1 MALSGRINGD
11 YAGGNSYTPYLKWSA
26 VQSVVNNTSTLS
38 VTFGMRKVSSN
49 NSSWSGYPTR
59 LTVTV
64 NGTTYTRDITF
75 DFRTASYPTD
85 HDIVTIF
92 NIAIPHNADGTKSV
106 SVSASH
112 QTGISL
118 GEGTVSGAAVLDTI
132 VRGKPTATLSVSP
145 YNTNELLSELG
156 YYVKGLTQIDYT
168 ITGTPEQSSSSP
180 ISNYEFVGNGQTLTT
195 TTSQSRTNNITLSG
209 TLSVSGRVKDARG
222 VWSDYDTKSIFVYDY
237 AAPKFTS
244 VSAYRCDSSGVAS
257 NTGEYLRLYCTAE
270 VGASLNGNNQIHS
283 VAYSVKDNG
292 TSSIVDSGSLT
303 SGNALVI
310 GSAVSPFSGST
321 AYTVFFVVTDTVGG
335 TYTRTIDISK
345 TLITMHLQDGGDG
358 VAFGM
363 LSNKSNSVQ
372 SAWDIDVTNGKKIRL
387 WASGADGT
395 SGSPIIEIDGSN
407 GTIKINGASILTKTV
422 IGYYVYGAAGTYSAG
437 IFIPKGVSGSFQI
450 ASDDWYSGFSFNGSG
465 GVTYRYGT
473 QVTYTV
479 KTLYNDGTIT

>member
-11 YAGGNSYTPYLKWSA
+11 YAGGTSYKPYLKWSA
-26 VQSVVNNTSTLS
+26 VQSVANNTSTLS
-38 VTFGMRKVSSN
+38 VTFGMRKEQP
-49 NSSWSGYPTR
+49 NSTSYNSYSQT
-59 LTVTV
+59 LTVEV
-64 NGTTYTRDITF
+64 NGISYTRSITF
-75 DFRTASYPTD
+75 DFRSASVPTD
-85 HDIVTIF
+85 HDIVTIVTTS
-92 NIAIPHNADGTKSV
+92 IPHNADGTKSV
-106 SVSASH
+106 SISATH
-112 QTGISL
+112 PTDISL
-118 GEGTVSGAAVLDTI
+118 GTGTVSGTIVLDTI
-132 VRGKPTATLSVSP
+132 MRGKPTATLSVSP

-156 YYVKGLTQIDYT
+156 YYVKGLTKIDYT

-195 TTSQSRTNNITLSG
+195 TTSQGRTNNITLSG

-244 VSAYRCDSSGVAS
+244 VSAYRCDSSGSAS

-270 VGASLNGNNQIHS
+270 VGASLNGNNQIYS
-283 VAYSVKDNG
+283 IAYSVKDNG

-303 SGNALVI
+303 SGTAIII
-310 GSAVSPFSGST
+310 GTAASPFSGSST
-321 AYTVFFVVTDTVGG
+321 YTVSFVVTDTVGG

-395 SGSPIIEIDGSN
+395 SGSPVIEINGSN
-407 GTIKINGASILTKTV
+407 GTVKINGASILTKTV

-437 IFIPKGVSGSFQI
+437 IFIPKGVSGNFQI
-450 ASDDWYSGFSFNGSG
+450 ASNDWYSGFSFDVNGRATHTG
-465 GVTYRYGT
+465 GTS
-473 QVTYTV
+473 VTYTV